1 MPMTEVSVRYQM
13 SKLTRETSPRNFTLI
28 GITLAIS
35 FISYLSLLHSD
46 HSFTAYGHFFGE
58 NVTRDGYQVVFQP
71 FPFAPMAGDN
81 ATLNFSILDEENLN
95 IHNIFSAL
103 IIKDKDSNETI
114 AQIPYKQYMYSDI
127 TIPYKFNNNSEYLIT
142 LETRIIGD
150 SKYQAEPLTATF
162 DLIVGDQT
170 SEYFK
175 IIMLYFVTPVC
186 AAIIIAIL
194 VYELHWKR
202 KRESKGRLT
211 TK

>member
-1 MPMTEVSVRYQM
+1 MTNAMKPISLSCFTVVGIILGVSFVFCFCLLQRDD
-13 SKLTRETSPRNFTLI
+13 
-28 GITLAIS
+28 S
-35 FISYLSLLHSD
+35 FL
-46 HSFTAYGHFFGE
+46 AYGHFLGE
-58 NVTRDGYQVVFQP
+58 NITRDGYQVVFQP

-81 ATLNFSILDEENLN
+81 TTLNFSILDEDNLN

-103 IIKDKDSNETI
+103 IIKDKQSNETI

-127 TIPYKFNNNSEYLIT
+127 TIPFRFTNNSEYLVT

-150 SKYQAEPLTATF
+150 SKYQTQPLTATF

-170 SEYFK
+170 AEYFK

-186 AAIIIAIL
+186 AAIIAAIL

-202 KRESKGRLT
+202 KKTREGRPT
-211 TK
+211 AK

>member
-1 MPMTEVSVRYQM
+1 MEH
-13 SKLTRETSPRNFTLI
+13 TSPITFTLI
-28 GITLAIS
+28 GTTLALSLIS
-35 FISYLSLLHSD
+35 CSYLIQRED
-46 HSFTAYGHFFGE
+46 SFFAYGHFFGE
-58 NVTRDGYQVVFQP
+58 NITRDGYQVVFQP

-81 ATLNFSILDEENLN
+81 TTLNFSILDEENLN

-103 IIKDKDSNETI
+103 IIKDKESNETL

-127 TIPYKFNNNSEYLIT
+127 TIPYKFSNNSEYLVT

-150 SKYQAEPLTATF
+150 SKYQAQPLTATF

-170 SEYFK
+170 AEYFK
-175 IIMLYFVTPVC
+175 MIMLYIVTPVC

-194 VYELHWKR
+194 IYELHWKR
-202 KRESKGRLT
+202 KKARKGRPT